1 MNQKFIFTL
10 VILLSLTSFSVNA
23 QERDIANGT
32 KQFNRYAFVDSQ
44 KIFLKVAEAGY
55 ESAELFS
62 KLGDAFYYNAD
73 YTEAEMWYQKLVEKY
88 PADVTPDQYF
98 RYAQTLRAIKEYDK
112 SLEMIKRYKEL
123 MSTEGTDY
131 YNGTTAEVRT
141 GYVNGTYE
149 IQRLNVN
156 TVGYSDF
163 APSFYGEQLMFA
175 STRDTGTMS
184 TRIHKWNNQPFLD
197 LYTGSIEDDGQ
208 VKSASK
214 LKGPVNTEF
223 HESTAT
229 FSADGNTMYFTRNNF
244 TKNQYKSDSKRTNKL
259 KLYKSVKGSDGQYGV
274 ATELPFNS
282 DSFSTAHPAL
292 SPDGKTLYFAS
303 DRDGSFG
310 ESDIWKVEITDAG
323 GYGTPENLGASVNT
337 PGRETF
343 PFVDKNGKLYFSTDG
358 RGGLGGLDIYSYDS
372 EKNEITNIG
381 EPINSPKDD
390 FTFIYDTESETG
402 YFASNRANDPLDDDI
417 YGFVRTA
424 CDSKVNILVVDKA
437 TGKPLNNSLI
447 GVRNLENE
455 LIVSGE
461 TEEPNASYLFENPN
475 CDTDYFVRA
484 EKEGYSTAEKLINV
498 PIESSDVTVVMEL
511 EQSITTIPP
520 DFDLGKLINPIY
532 FDFDKSNIRPDAAV
546 ELAKIIEVL
555 KEYPMLR
562 IDVRSHTD
570 SRGVDAYNLALS
582 ERRNKSTI
590 NYIIEK
596 GGIAKERLTGRGY
609 GETQLLNKCSNGVK
623 CSEEDHQ
630 LNRRSEFIVQ
640 DY

>member
-1 MNQKFIFTL
+1 MNQRLFFTL
-10 VILLSLTSFSVNA
+10 ALLFSLNSFLVNA
-23 QERDIANGT
+23 QERDIEKGT

-73 YTEAEMWYQKLVEKY
+73 YTEAKMWYEKLVEKY
-88 PADVTPDQYF
+88 PEEVTPDQYF
-98 RYAQTLRAIKEYDK
+98 RYAQALRAVEQYDK
-112 SLEMIKRYKEL
+112 SIEMINRYKEL
-123 MSTEGTDY
+123 IDAEGADY
-131 YNGTTAEVRT
+131 YNGTTTEVRT

-156 TVGYSDF
+156 AVGFSDF
-163 APSFYGEQLMFA
+163 APSYYGEQLLFA
-175 STRDTGTMS
+175 STRDTGTFS

-197 LYTGSIEDDGQ
+197 LYRGSIQDDGQ
-208 VKSASK
+208 VNTAEK
-214 LKGPVNTEF
+214 LKGPVNTEY
-223 HESTAT
+223 HESTAVL
-229 FSADGNTMYFTRNNF
+229 SPDGNTLYFTRNNF
-244 TKNQYKSDSKRTNKL
+244 TKEMYKTDAKKTNKL
-259 KLYKSVKGSDGQYGV
+259 KLYKSVKGKNGEFGV

-282 DSFSTAHPAL
+282 NSFSTAHPAL

-303 DRDGSFG
+303 DRDGSYG

-323 GYGTPENLGASVNT
+323 GYGVPENLGNSINT
-337 PGRETF
+337 PGRESF
-343 PFVDKNGKLYFSTDG
+343 PFVDKKGTLYFSTDG
-358 RGGLGGLDIYSYDS
+358 RGGLGGLDVYSYDAD
-372 EKNEITNIG
+372 KNTITNVG
-381 EPINSPKDD
+381 QPINSTKDD
-390 FTFIYDTESETG
+390 FTFIYDTDTETG
-402 YFASNRANDPLDDDI
+402 YFASNRSNDPLDDDI

-424 CDSKVNILVVDKA
+424 CDTKVKILVVDKA
-437 TGKPLNNSLI
+437 TREPLNQSLV

-461 TEEPNASYLFENPN
+461 TQEPDASYLFENPV
-475 CDTDYFVRA
+475 CDSEYFVRA
-484 EKEGYSTAEKLINV
+484 EKEGYSTAEKLITI
-498 PIESSDVTVVMEL
+498 PKETSDITVVIEL
-511 EQSITTIPP
+511 EQSTTEIPP
-520 DFDLGKLINPIY
+520 GFDIGKLINPIY

-546 ELAKIIEVL
+546 ELAKVIEVL

-570 SRGVDAYNLALS
+570 SRGNDAYNLALS

-590 NYIIEK
+590 NYIVEQ
-596 GGIAKERLTGRGY
+596 GGISRDRLTGRGY

-623 CSEEDHQ
+623 CTEEEHQ